1 MLIGTLEFENG
12 VKMNVRHIV
21 NVGTYVVM
29 ADGSSIFATMN
40 CGGVP
45 EAEAMTESIT
55 RQLREEQNVLNEGR
69 FKYIKTAEQDTG
81 DTNSFV
87 F

>member
-1 MLIGTLEFENG
+1 MLIGILEFENG
-12 VKMNVRHIV
+12 VKMNVRHV
-21 NVGTYVVM
+21 LNVGTFVVL
-29 ADGSSIFATMN
+29 ADGSSAFATMDA
-40 CGGVP
+40 GGIP

-55 RQLREEQNVLNEGR
+55 RQLREEPSVINEGR